1 MFFRTKTSG
10 KYQYLQLVENQRVDG
25 KVRQTVLATIGR
37 LDRLNE
43 SGAIDRFVRSA
54 ARFGE
59 NLMILSAARER
70 SGHDPEA
77 VVRSIGPVLVFERLW
92 RESGF
97 QTVIGDL
104 LETRR
109 FRFDVERAV
118 FLTVLHRIMTSG
130 SDRSA
135 LKWRESYRIESAG
148 ELQLQHLYRAMAWLG
163 EELDEDPPEA
173 RFPRRIKDRIE
184 EKAFARRR
192 DLFTGLDLVFF
203 DTTSLFFTGEG
214 GKSLGQYGKSKDR
227 RNDCRQMVLGIVLD
241 AAGMPIASE
250 MWPGNT
256 ADVTTLDLVAGRLEK
271 HFGIGEV
278 CVVADAGMISKKQ
291 IAAIEA
297 RGWRYIL
304 GARPRATKEVSEVVL
319 GDEAPFEEIEVERQR
334 PKPMKLEVK
343 EVVVGK
349 GKEGPGRRY
358 IVCRNPEQAAR
369 DATKR
374 AGILEKLEGKLS
386 SEGPK
391 GLVANR
397 GFRRYLKAE
406 RKAMVI
412 DEKKIRS
419 EEKFDGIWV
428 LRTNAGFKPADVALR
443 YKQLWMVEQLFRHA
457 KNLLETRPVFHRT
470 DAAICGHVFCSFL
483 ALVLKRDLL
492 GRIEKAGIK
501 AEWDD
506 VLRDLRALAE
516 TVLTHEGRRFA
527 VRSRPVGVAGK
538 ITQCLRIRLPAV
550 VRRLDDEGTTDP
562 LKEPPI
568 DAA

>member
-1 MFFRTKTSG
+1 MFFRTKKSG
-10 KYQYLQLVENQRVDG
+10 KYRYLQLVENQRVDG
-25 KVRQTVLATIGR
+25 KVRQTVLATVGR

-59 NLMILSAARER
+59 NLMILSAAKEN
-70 SGHDPEA
+70 SGADPDA
-77 VVRSIGPVLVFERLW
+77 VVQSIGPALVFERLW

-135 LKWRESYRIESAG
+135 LKWRENYLIESAG

-163 EELDEDPPEA
+163 EELDDDPPEA
-173 RFPRRIKDRIE
+173 RFPRRVKDRIE

-192 DLFTGLDLVFF
+192 DLFRGLDLVFF

-241 AAGMPIASE
+241 AAGIPIASE

-256 ADVTTLDLVAGRLEK
+256 ADVTTLDLVAGRLGK

-304 GARPRATKEVSEVVL
+304 GARPRATKEVAEVVL

-349 GKEGPGRRY
+349 ERTGRRY
-358 IVCRNPEQAAR
+358 IVCKNPEQAAR
-369 DATKR
+369 DAAKR
-374 AGILEKLEGKLS
+374 TEILEKLEGKLS

-406 RKAMVI
+406 REAMGI
-412 DEKKIRS
+412 DEDKIRS

-428 LRTNAGFKPADVALR
+428 LRTNAALTPADVALR

-457 KNLLETRPVFHRT
+457 KNLLETRPIFHRT

-492 GRIEKAGIK
+492 GRMEKAGIK

-516 TVLTHEGRRFA
+516 TILTHEGRRFA

-538 ITQCLRIRLPAV
+538 IVQCLRIRLPNV
-550 VRRLDDEGTTDP
+550 VRRLDDDLTTQP
-562 LKEPPI
+562 HKEPRI